1 MKNKS
6 YLIPLGEL
14 GEGRRGIVP
23 PSKAHRER
31 SELYRFH
38 RSDVRHGR

>member
-14 GEGRRGIVP
+14 GKGRRGIVP

-31 SELYRFH
+31 SEPYRFR
-38 RSDVRHGR
+38 RSDVCHRR